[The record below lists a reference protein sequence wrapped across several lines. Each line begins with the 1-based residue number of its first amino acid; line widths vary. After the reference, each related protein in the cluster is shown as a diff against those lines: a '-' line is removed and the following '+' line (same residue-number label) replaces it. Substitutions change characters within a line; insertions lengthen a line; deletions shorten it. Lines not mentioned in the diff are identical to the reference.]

1 MFAAETSEIKRYL
14 TEGRQ
19 VPVISFNIN
28 QFISQQII
36 DQRMHYIRFETF
48 NWIRYDYIKLIF
60 CVNLIQLP
68 SM

>member
-36 DQRMHYIRFETF
+36 DQSAL
-48 NWIRYDYIKLIF
+48 N
-60 CVNLIQLP
+60 
-68 SM
+68 